1 MTHSNYADFTPL
13 LRSRQEARE
22 LLNIGLTTL
31 DKLLEEGK
39 LQKVKI
45 GRRALV
51 TDESIRRFV
60 TQQCEEYR

>member
-1 MTHSNYADFTPL
+1 MTHSNYAGFTPL

-31 DKLLEEGK
+31 DRLLEEGK
-39 LQKVKI
+39 LQRVKI

-51 TDESIRRFV
+51 TDESIQKLV
-60 TQQCEEYR
+60 AQQCEEYR